1 MGVAAD
7 LGYAY
12 RRPNGVQRAGQSLGS
27 TTAGAW
33 LFSKL
38 LAPTD
43 RVLFRWFKG
52 RTSAPALLAGL
63 PVMMVTTTGRK
74 SGQPRT
80 TPLIAVPVDDSLAL
94 IGTNFGQRH
103 TPAWVFNL
111 EREPQVTVSY
121 RDRRS
126 ELRARPASDEERT
139 AVWAAAAGIY
149 GGYDKYQERIK
160 GRAIRIFVLESIT
173 ESRTPEESG

>member
-1 MGVAAD
+1 MGVATD
-7 LGYAY
+7 LGYVY
-12 RRPNGVQRAGQSLGS
+12 KHPNVVQRAGQWLGS
-27 TTAGAW
+27 TSSGAW

-43 RVLFRWFKG
+43 RVLFRLFKG

-94 IGTNFGQRH
+94 IGTNFGQKH

-111 EREPQVTVSY
+111 ESEPRLTVDYRE
-121 RDRRS
+121 RHR
-126 ELRARPASDEERT
+126 ELRARPATDEERT
-139 AVWAAAAGIY
+139 AVWAAAAGLY

-160 GRAIRIFVLESIT
+160 GRVIRIFVFEPIS
-173 ESRTPEESG
+173 TP